1 MARGEENCQKVTS
14 IRNISNQNAKQKK
27 DITSKRTKLGCEF
40 HFRDS
45 VNRKAKLFGELK
57 EKFVA
62 EVLPILTA
70 TTPEEYH
77 AAQHQFKLFL
87 SNEALSVDVSSW
99 LD

>member
-1 MARGEENCQKVTS
+1 MKKTVKKVTS
-14 IRNISNQNAKQKK
+14 IRNISNEKVKQKK
-27 DITSKRTKLGCEF
+27 DNTSKRTKLGCEF

-62 EVLPILTA
+62 EVLLILTA

-87 SNEALSVDVSSW
+87 SNEVLSVDVSSW